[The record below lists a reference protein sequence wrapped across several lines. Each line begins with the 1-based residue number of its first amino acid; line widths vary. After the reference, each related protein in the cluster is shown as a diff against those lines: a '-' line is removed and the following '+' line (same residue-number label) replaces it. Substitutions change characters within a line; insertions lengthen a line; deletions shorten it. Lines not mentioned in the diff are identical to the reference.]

1 MLLDVLRYPDP
12 MLKRVCDSVLVVND
26 DIRTLVSD
34 MLETMVARHGV
45 GLAAPQ
51 VGRPLRLFVVGQY
64 GDRLDPPIVF
74 INPKILKLHGT
85 QRAREGCLSL
95 PGVYEHVSRARKIDI
110 SAQDINGTRFEMT
123 AEDFLAVIIQH
134 EHDHLRGT
142 LMLDHLS
149 PLVRK
154 MAAKSLT

>member
-1 MLLDVLRYPDP
+1 MLEVLRYPDP
-12 MLKRVCDSVLVVND
+12 MLKRICDPVAAVND
-26 DIRTLVSD
+26 DIRTLVAD

-51 VGRPLRLFVVGQY
+51 VGRPLRLFVVGNY
-64 GDRLDPPIVF
+64 GDRLDPPLVF
-74 INPKILKLHGT
+74 INPRIYESRGT

-95 PGVYEHVSRARKIDI
+95 PGVFEHVTRARKIRVA
-110 SAQDINGTRFEMT
+110 AQDVNGARFEMT

-134 EHDHLRGT
+134 ENDHLRGA

-149 PLVRK
+149 PLVKK
-154 MAAKSLT
+154 MAVKSLT